1 MNATTARRNAIAAQR
16 ARKALYVIRY
26 YPANPGVE
34 WRLYTADMKTLLA
47 GAWLNTASAARR
59 DAENA
64 LRLWIENPERFAHE
78 KAAACAI
85 RQRLKS

>member
-1 MNATTARRNAIAAQR
+1 MNAVTQARKAIAAQQ

-34 WRLYTADMKTLLA
+34 WRLYTADMRVLLA
-47 GAWLNTASAARR
+47 GGWLNTAAAARR

-64 LRLWIENPERFAHE
+64 LRLRIEKPERFTHE
-78 KAAACAI
+78 KAAA
-85 RQRLKS
+85 